1 MRKGLL
7 LIVMAL
13 TLSSCA
19 TTQHV
24 SSSGGGEPK
33 FHRFAAC
40 VERNVGGRILHDPGW
55 VVGVRESDGGNRFFS
70 FMSTYWGRIIEVA
83 RVNRFCSALHG
94 QFDGAADATFRDPR
108 RP

>member
-13 TLSSCA
+13 TLCSCA

-24 SSSGGGEPK
+24 SSGGGEPK

-40 VERNVGGRILHDPGW
+40 VERNVGGRVLHDLGW
-55 VVGVRESDGGNRFFS
+55 VVGVRESEGGNRFFS

-83 RVNRFCSALHG
+83 RVNRFCSALHS
-94 QFDGAADATFRDPR
+94 QFDGTADAAFRDQR